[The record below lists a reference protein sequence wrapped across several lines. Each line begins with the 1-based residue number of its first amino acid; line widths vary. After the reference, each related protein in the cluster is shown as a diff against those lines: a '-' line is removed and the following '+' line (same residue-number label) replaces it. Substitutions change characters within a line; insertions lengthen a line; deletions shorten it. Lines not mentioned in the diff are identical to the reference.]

1 MHDINRIGE
10 VNSMKNVKILADSTC
25 DLGDAL
31 IEKYKI
37 SVIPPYIQLDDVYY
51 KDQLEITP
59 KELFEWSDKNNRTP
73 KTAAPGMEIVQEEL
87 AKYQKEDTDLIFFGI
102 SEDMSATCNIVRLVA
117 KDMEYDNCY
126 VIDSMSLSSGI
137 GLQIVRAAEL
147 AASGMEAKEIVA
159 RIESQRDKVRASFVI
174 DTLTYLH
181 RGGRCSAM
189 TAVVAGAL
197 KLKPRIS
204 VIQGKMDV
212 TKKYRGNI
220 ASVIRKYTAD
230 LEPDLRAAEGKRVFI
245 THSGCAPE
253 IVEEVRQFL
262 KGLNHFEEIHETLA
276 GSVISSHCGPNTLG
290 VLFYDA

>member
-1 MHDINRIGE
+1 MNGRI
-10 VNSMKNVKILADSTC
+10 
-25 DLGDAL
+25 
-31 IEKYKI
+31 
-37 SVIPPYIQLDDVYY
+37 
-51 KDQLEITP
+51 
-59 KELFEWSDKNNRTP
+59 RT
-73 KTAAPGMEIVQEEL
+73 TGMEIVQEEL

-117 KDMEYDNCY
+117 NDMEYDNCY

-159 RIESQRDKVRASFVI
+159 RIESQRDKVRA
-174 DTLTYLH
+174 
-181 RGGRCSAM
+181 SAM